1 MRDFT
6 AVKMILI
13 LLRRDVDEH
22 VRKAA
27 FKFIAEKIHIKSLTI
42 AQREQILQ
50 RGLSDRS
57 DGVKSIVERELIPA
71 WLRLCKDTVALMY
84 ALDVGNS
91 DGKVAVDVLNVLFKN
106 VPHKELVQNFRY
118 VDENRLVPFDK
129 LTPETVVYWKALT
142 QFLFAEAENGG
153 SGGASDYLER
163 LLPELT
169 EFCIYVRVSVS

>member
-106 VPHKELVQNFRY
+106 VPYKELVQNFRS
-118 VDENRLVPFDK
+118 VIGQIMSQIRITNNHFC
-129 LTPETVVYWKALT
+129 
-142 QFLFAEAENGG
+142 GG
-153 SGGASDYLER
+153 MNS
-163 LLPELT
+163 
-169 EFCIYVRVSVS
+169 

>member
-50 RGLSDRS
+50 GGLSDRS
-57 DGVKSIVERELIPA
+57 DGVKNIVERELS
-71 WLRLCKDTVALMY
+71 TSYHYYSM
-84 ALDVGNS
+84 
-91 DGKVAVDVLNVLFKN
+91 FK
-106 VPHKELVQNFRY
+106 LQQ
-118 VDENRLVPFDK
+118 
-129 LTPETVVYWKALT
+129 TC
-142 QFLFAEAENGG
+142 
-153 SGGASDYLER
+153 S
-163 LLPELT
+163 
-169 EFCIYVRVSVS
+169 I